1 MKVRRVR
8 GFAVIG
14 IALLTAAVVAA
25 CGGSSPSSTSTT
37 SSTSSAAAAANG
49 SPAAGGGA
57 VTGSIAA
64 DRAKLDACLKKYGVT
79 LPTVGGGRFGASGA
93 TGFAGRFGASGTT
106 GFAGRSGATGG
117 RGFFGAGRPGA
128 TGATGGRGFFG
139 GAGGLGGLASNPKF
153 AKAFAKCGGAIGGL
167 GAGLGR
173 GATGARGLST
183 VDRSEVTRF
192 VACMKK
198 GGVTLPAPNL
208 SGRGSVFNVAHVN
221 TGSAAF
227 KKVYGT
233 CKSIIT
239 FVPSGGA
246 PPGSA

>member
-1 MKVRRVR
+1 MKVRRAR
-8 GFAVIG
+8 GLAVIG
-14 IALLTAAVVAA
+14 VALLTAAVVAA
-25 CGGSSPSSTSTT
+25 CGGSSPTSSTSTT
-37 SSTSSAAAAANG
+37 SSASTPAANG
-49 SPAAGGGA
+49 SPAAGGGG
-57 VTGSIAA
+57 VTGRIAA

-79 LPTVGGGRFGASGA
+79 LPTLGGRRFGASGA
-93 TGFAGRFGASGTT
+93 TGFGGRFGST
-106 GFAGRSGATGG
+106 GATGR
-117 RGFFGAGRPGA
+117 RGFFGAGRPGG
-128 TGATGGRGFFG
+128 TGATGRRGFFG
-139 GAGGLGGLASNPKF
+139 GAGGAGGLGGFAANPKL
-153 AKAFAKCGGAIGGL
+153 AKALAKCAGAFAGGL
-167 GAGLGR
+167 GAGFGR
-173 GATGARGLST
+173 GATGARGLTT

-192 VACMKK
+192 VACMKR

-227 KKVYGT
+227 KKAYGT

>member
-93 TGFAGRFGASGTT
+93 T

>member
-1 MKVRRVR
+1 MKARRVR
-8 GFAVIG
+8 GLAVIG
-14 IALLTAAVVAA
+14 VALLTAAVVAA

-49 SPAAGGGA
+49 SPATGGGA
-57 VTGSIAA
+57 FAGRFAA
-64 DRAKLDACLKKYGVT
+64 ERTKLDACLKKYGVT
-79 LPTVGGGRFGASGA
+79 LPSFGGGRLGASGA
-93 TGFAGRFGASGTT
+93 RGFAGRFGAT
-106 GFAGRSGATGG
+106 GR
-117 RGFFGAGRPGA
+117 RGFFGGGRPGA
-128 TGATGGRGFFG
+128 TGATGRGGFFG
-139 GAGGLGGLASNPKF
+139 GAGGPGGFASNTKL
-153 AKAFAKCGGAIGGL
+153 AKALAKCGGTLGGF

-192 VACMKK
+192 VACMKR
-198 GGVTLPAPNL
+198 GGVTLPTPNV

-227 KKVYGT
+227 KKAYSS